1 MNIKFNDINSDDYN
15 LVLVSCKNE
24 LPELKKYTVN
34 VPGMQGELDLSEEI
48 VGRTYENKELELV
61 FIRKGNVKENL
72 KTCQLLID
80 KLHGG
85 KFKIYIGETTK
96 YYLGR
101 IHIEA
106 EYLDYYAE
114 ITITADCSPF
124 LYENE
129 QMLIGSF

>member
-15 LVLVSCKNE
+15 LVLVSCKNA

-48 VGRTYENKELELV
+48 VGKTYENRELELI
-61 FIRKGNVKENL
+61 FIRKGNVNENI
-72 KTCQLLID
+72 KACQLLID

-85 KFKIYIGETTK
+85 KFKIYIGDTTK
-96 YYLGR
+96 YYMGR
-101 IHIEA
+101 IHIKA
-106 EYLDYYAE
+106 EYFNYYAE
-114 ITITADCSPF
+114 ITILADCLPF

-129 QMLIGSF
+129 QMLVGNF